1 MDCLKDKRNAVIPR
15 IGFSILSIKSVVTVQ
30 DAGFDLGA
38 SAMVFRSVVIQS
50 GYNDEQK
57 IMKIFG
63 G

>member
-1 MDCLKDKRNAVIPR
+1 MIPR